1 MVAVPGSKEIIHAM
15 RTHVSA
21 LSALCAL
28 LIAFAAPAQPLPEPP
43 DPAPPADPPADP
55 AEPAEYE
62 GTDAAEP
69 AAADTADAQ
78 PGDTAAGSSTGESGL
93 ETSDALIAAPP
104 LMPPGEPAPTTDL
117 PPIPLPPPAIFPSQL
132 EDEDSGPILAGI
144 HGGRVFLRDRND
156 DFRFYPGLRLRTD
169 FYSSPG
175 APDLPATE
183 GGSALNPYLA
193 MRRVRLELSG
203 EILERLAF
211 TGGFEL
217 GGGRIGETT
226 YLGDGTSRFAMASAH
241 DGVVRPAEVTVS
253 YRFRKWLN
261 FTVGQSNA
269 PLSMANRTRE
279 YATPFMER
287 NIAIRGFVVPNQK
300 ELGLTVWG
308 DVLDD
313 HMLSYEVGIY
323 SGDGPEHPVVDGR
336 PDLIGRIFARPL
348 ASLGDGTFTKLA
360 QIGISARHGERDQ
373 AYVDYDYP
381 GIASGHGFVLWQPGY
396 VDSLDRITHV
406 LPSGTQNVIGGELR
420 LPFRMPTGS
429 VLELRGE
436 AYYVANNTREAID
449 GYQQTNTERFGRVK
463 GLGWYGMVSWWA
475 CGLDQLVSGE
485 PGMTRPVSADL
496 DKDAPVLRGLEI
508 SAIAA
513 GIASNYSGASRLESP
528 ADANTPDKNIALYQ
542 FGAAIQYWYSWNF
555 RAAINYMVYL
565 APNSGDS
572 ERNQAIVPDN
582 LSIVDGARGTGH
594 LHHELGTRLAI
605 SF

>member
-1 MVAVPGSKEIIHAM
+1 M

-21 LSALCAL
+21 LTALCAL
-28 LIAFAAPAQPLPEPP
+28 LIPVAASAQPLPEPP
-43 DPAPPADPPADP
+43 DTPPQPEAPEEPAKPVEGESTGP
-55 AEPAEYE
+55 AEPA
-62 GTDAAEP
+62 TPADAEP
-69 AAADTADAQ
+69 G
-78 PGDTAAGSSTGESGL
+78 PGDTAAGSSSTG
-93 ETSDALIAAPP
+93 SDSVTADAMLTAPP
-104 LMPPGEPAPTTDL
+104 LMPSGEPAPTTNL
-117 PPIPLPPPAIFPSQL
+117 PPIPMPPPAIFPSQL
-132 EDEDSGPILAGI
+132 EDEDSAPVLAGI
-144 HGGRVFLRDRND
+144 HGGRVFLRDGND
-156 DFRFYPGLRLRTD
+156 NFRFYPGLRLRTD
-169 FYSSPG
+169 FYSAPG
-175 APDLPATE
+175 APDLPATD

-193 MRRVRLELSG
+193 VRRVRLEMSG

-217 GGGRIGETT
+217 GGGRIGDQT

-253 YRFRKWLN
+253 YRLRKWLN

-269 PLSMANRTRE
+269 PMSMANRTRE

-287 NIAIRGFVVPNQK
+287 NMAIRGFVVPNEK

-313 HMLSYEVGIY
+313 RMLSYEVGIY
-323 SGDGPEHPVVDGR
+323 SGDGPNHPAVDGR

-381 GIASGHGFVLWQPGY
+381 GIATGHGFVLWQPGY
-396 VDSLDRITHV
+396 VDSLDRVTHV
-406 LPSGTQNVIGGELR
+406 LPSGAQNAIGGELR

-429 VLELRGE
+429 VIELRGE

-463 GLGWYGMVSWWA
+463 GLGWYGMISWWA

-485 PGMTRPVSADL
+485 PGITRPVSVDL
-496 DKDAPVLRGLEI
+496 DKEAPVLRGLEI
-508 SAIAA
+508 SAIAS
-513 GIASNYSGASRLESP
+513 GIAANYSGATRLEST
-528 ADANTPDKNIALYQ
+528 ADTNTPDKNIALYQ
-542 FGAAIQYWYSWNF
+542 FGATVQYWYSWNF

-565 APNSGDS
+565 APDSGDS
-572 ERNQAIVPDN
+572 ARNQAIVPDN
-582 LSIVDGARGTGH
+582 LSIVDGARGDGH
-594 LHHELGTRLAI
+594 LHHELGTRLAV